1 MMCPTRIIPKAER
14 ALPSPD
20 YPLHCCRTRRKQI
33 FVKRRVL
40 AVAIG
45 FGALLVGALVAV
57 PIVAAQVRLTP
68 GALPIPDVAT
78 QRLYEPELE
87 TFLSEHP
94 GPVLDFSSDGSIAS
108 LNAFYAAE
116 VAWWNSVPWEA
127 VAGQWGCSFQ
137 SFQASF
143 NPPDAGNHSRT
154 SPEKISDRARLW
166 WCAQTVR
173 PPHSI

>member
-1 MMCPTRIIPKAER
+1 M
-14 ALPSPD
+14 
-20 YPLHCCRTRRKQI
+20 
-33 FVKRRVL
+33 FVKRGVF

-45 FGALLVGALVAV
+45 IGSLLVCALVTV
-57 PIVAAQVRLTP
+57 PMVATQAQMTP
-68 GALPIPDVAT
+68 GALPIPDIAT
-78 QRLYEPELE
+78 QRAYEQKLE

-94 GPVLDFSSDGSIAS
+94 GPVHDFPSDGSVAS

-143 NPPDAGNHSRT
+143 NPPDANGVISAGYGTIINCGNALSAAATEMASSAPQTKSAAIASDPSLIHSL
-154 SPEKISDRARLW
+154 SSNG
-166 WCAQTVR
+166 
-173 PPHSI
+173 